1 MGTVVPNTNT
11 SNAAK
16 RAAPAAIVQLDY
28 LPVPEDYRPR
38 PDPGPVL
45 RAPERPAPDWLA
57 ENGAEVEIV
66 ITNALRGMTAAEV
79 AAFPKLRL
87 IACFGGS
94 VDRIAVR
101 EAQARGIAVTAT
113 PDMLSNDAADL
124 VMCQILMLFRDI
136 QHADRYVRAGEWIG
150 DFPYARSV
158 RGRKLGLYGFGR
170 IGRAVA
176 TRAAVFGM
184 EIGVCKRAPV
194 KDPSF
199 RAFTEVEA
207 MARWCDVLAIAVAAT
222 PETVGSVN
230 AEVLK
235 ALGPDGFLINVAR
248 GSIVDE
254 AALIEALTARS
265 IAGAALDVFA
275 KEPLHDS
282 PLQALDN
289 VILTPHIAS
298 ATRDTRTAMADRVY
312 ANIAAFRAGS
322 PLEGLAAPLAAAP

>member
-1 MGTVVPNTNT
+1 VTDATT
-11 SNAAK
+11 ANASK
-16 RAAPAAIVQLDY
+16 RARAAAIVQLDY
-28 LPVPEDYRPR
+28 LPVPNDYRPR

-45 RAPERPAPDWLA
+45 RAPDQPPLGWLA
-57 ENGAEVEIV
+57 ENGAEAEVV
-66 ITNALRGMTAAEV
+66 ITNSLRGMTAAEV
-79 AAFPKLRL
+79 AAFPKLKL

-94 VDRIAVR
+94 VDRVAVR

-136 QHADRYVRAGEWIG
+136 PHADRYTRAGQWIG

-194 KDPSF
+194 KDPSV
-199 RAFTEVEA
+199 RAFTDVEA
-207 MARWCDVLAIAVAAT
+207 MARWCDVLVIAAAAT

-230 AEVLK
+230 AAVLK
-235 ALGPDGFLINVAR
+235 ALGADGFLINVAR

-254 AALIEALTARS
+254 AALIEALKGRT
-265 IAGAALDVFA
+265 IAGAALDVYA

-282 PLQALDN
+282 PLRGLDN

-322 PLEGLAAPLAAAP
+322 PLEGLVSPIISAS